1 MLNKLREAAPRLLTL
16 DRRID
21 EVKINQGLLLAHM
34 NTDRR
39 LPELCDYE
47 FKVFSQWGEDGILQH
62 LTQHLAIPNR
72 TFIEFGVE
80 DFFESNCRFLMMK
93 DNWEGFVIDG
103 SEANIGR
110 LRSSYFYWR
119 YPLKSKAS
127 FITRENVAALL
138 EESGFAK
145 DLGILSVDVDG
156 IDWHLLQALSAWQ
169 PCIVVVEY
177 NSLFGPIHPVTVPY
191 DAVFVRASVHW
202 SNLYWGASLPAFAAL
217 LAPRGYDFVGVNR
230 VGSNAFFVR
239 SDLLN
244 ERVAAADPVQCF
256 RRSTFRETRNAKGEL
271 TYRSAHESWEAI
283 AELSVLD
290 TASGVTRSV
299 RSLFEP

>member
-1 MLNKLREAAPRLLTL
+1 MLKKLREAAPRLLTL

-21 EVKINQGLLLAHM
+21 EVKINQGVMLANM
-34 NTDRR
+34 NAEKR
-39 LPELCDYE
+39 LTELCDYE

-62 LTQHLAIPNR
+62 LTQHLAIPKR

-103 SEANIGR
+103 SETNIGR
-110 LRSSYFYWR
+110 LRASYFYWR
-119 YPLKSKAS
+119 YPLNSKAS
-127 FITRENVAALL
+127 FITRENVATLL

-156 IDWHLLQALSAWQ
+156 IDWHLLQSLAAWR
-169 PCIVVVEY
+169 PCIVIVEY

-191 DAVFVRASVHW
+191 DPGFVRARVHW
-202 SNLYWGASLPAFAAL
+202 SNLYWGASLPAFAEL
-217 LAPRGYDFVGVNR
+217 LAQRGYGFVGVNR

-239 SDLLN
+239 RDLLN
-244 ERVAAADPVQCF
+244 ERVTAADPTQCF
-256 RRSTFRETRNAKGEL
+256 RRSTFRETRDAQGQL
-271 TYRSAHESWEAI
+271 TYKTAFESWEAI
-283 AELSVLD
+283 GELPVLD
-290 TASGVTRSV
+290 TVTGVTRSV
-299 RSLFEP
+299 RSLFEL